1 MIPSHCRLECSTT
14 RPYLSV
20 PENQGTA
27 ASVLVQCT
35 ACSLVIESPRP
46 SKEQIDAFYSNEALW
61 TNSRDAEGHQRSYVN
76 ELLAKRPQFD
86 DLVQR
91 IERFRH
97 GGRLLDVGAGAGLL
111 EKSLD
116 PGRWQVVG
124 VESSRYIAEF
134 GARELHTRVTAGYF
148 EDMALEPASFD
159 VVVMKYVLDHMERPW
174 DALVRASEVLKPGGL
189 LVIADLINI
198 DSFSARFF
206 AEGHRLFHPMHFTY
220 FSAQTASAHLERLGF
235 RVIEVDRPF
244 VKTPYCTAKK
254 LRTFAGRVVR
264 RALNR
269 LRGNNEK
276 VFSTAFY
283 GNMIDV
289 FAVSGSPISRTS

>member
-1 MIPSHCRLECSTT
+1 MIPSHCRLECATT
-14 RPYLSV
+14 KPYLVV
-20 PENQGTA
+20 PENQGMA
-27 ASVLVQCT
+27 GSVLVQCA

-46 SKEQIDAFYSNEALW
+46 SREKIDAFYSNEALW
-61 TNSRDAEGHQRSYVN
+61 TNSRDAEGNQRSYVN
-76 ELLAKRPQFD
+76 ELLAKRPQFE

-91 IERFRH
+91 IERFRR
-97 GGRLLDVGAGAGLL
+97 GGRLLDVAAGAGLL

-116 PGRWQVVG
+116 PARWQVVG

-134 GARELHTRVTAGYF
+134 GARELNTRVTAGYF

-159 VVVMKYVLDHMERPW
+159 VVVMKYALDHMERPW
-174 DALVRASEVLKPGGL
+174 DVLVKAREILKPGGL

-220 FSAQTASAHLERLGF
+220 FSAKTIGTHLQRIGF
-235 RVIEVDRPF
+235 EVIQVERPF
-244 VKTPYCTAKK
+244 MKTPYCNAKN

-264 RALNR
+264 RALNKF
-269 LRGNNEK
+269 RGNNEK

-289 FAVSGSPISRTS
+289 FAVASSGNPS